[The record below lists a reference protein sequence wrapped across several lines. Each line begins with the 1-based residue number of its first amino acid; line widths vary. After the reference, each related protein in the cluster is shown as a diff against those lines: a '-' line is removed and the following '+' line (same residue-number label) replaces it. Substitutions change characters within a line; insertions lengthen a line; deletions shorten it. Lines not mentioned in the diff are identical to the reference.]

1 MSYSAKYASC
11 FYGPFRDALDS
22 SPGFG
27 DKKTYQMDP
36 ANGAE
41 GVKEA
46 LIDIKE
52 GADIVMVKQGLPYLD
67 VVRRVKEVSE
77 VPVASYQVSG
87 EYAMIKAAAAKGWI
101 DEEAAILET
110 LISFKRA
117 GVDLIATYFGLDYAQ
132 IMSR

>member
-1 MSYSAKYASC
+1 
-11 FYGPFRDALDS
+11 
-22 SPGFG
+22 
-27 DKKTYQMDP
+27 MDP
-36 ANGAE
+36 ANGSE

-52 GADIVMVKQGLPYLD
+52 GADIVMVKPGLPYLA
-67 VVRRVKEVSE
+67 VARRVKEISE

-110 LISFKRA
+110 LMSFKRA